1 MKPVTLRISAFGPY
15 AGQVE
20 LDMTKLGENGL
31 YLITG
36 DTGAGK
42 TTIFDAIAFALYG
55 EASGGNRE
63 PSMLRSKYADPSV
76 PTEVELTFSYGGKL
90 YTVRR
95 NPEYERP
102 AKRGAGTT
110 VQRAE
115 AVLTYPDGHTVTKL
129 KDVNQGV
136 REILGVDRNQFSQI
150 AMIAQGD
157 FMKLILADTKERQVI
172 FRQIFKTGYY
182 QILQEKLKEEANRLR
197 GLCETEKAGIAQY
210 IEGIR
215 GPETGEGEEERGE
228 RDTAERLER
237 AWSGELP
244 AEEICSLLEE
254 LLAHD
259 REREAAAEAE
269 RQECS
274 RKLEQVNQRLG
285 QAAETKKAE
294 ETLNR
299 EKAERENKL
308 GELARKKEILQR
320 ETEKKKEWEEL
331 DRQAASLEAELPA
344 YDRLAQAAK
353 DLEKAEDD
361 LIRQQ
366 EKEKLQAQTAA
377 AARKKAEA
385 LRREQQ
391 ELEHAGEQL
400 EVLRREL
407 DQQRGKKDSLEALK
421 RDLDSW
427 MDGEEKRQA
436 ERKSWRR
443 IWSAGRNFWRS

>member
-55 EASGGNRE
+55 D
-63 PSMLRSKYADPSV
+63 DPSV

-215 GPETGEGEEERGE
+215 GPEIGEGEEERGE

-274 RKLEQVNQRLG
+274 RKLDQVNQRLG
-285 QAAETKKAE
+285 QAAETKKSGGDPE
-294 ETLNR
+294 
-299 EKAERENKL
+299 
-308 GELARKKEILQR
+308 
-320 ETEKKKEWEEL
+320 
-331 DRQAASLEAELPA
+331 
-344 YDRLAQAAK
+344 
-353 DLEKAEDD
+353 
-361 LIRQQ
+361 
-366 EKEKLQAQTAA
+366 
-377 AARKKAEA
+377 
-385 LRREQQ
+385 
-391 ELEHAGEQL
+391 AGE
-400 EVLRREL
+400 
-407 DQQRGKKDSLEALK
+407 GGA
-421 RDLDSW
+421 
-427 MDGEEKRQA
+427 GE
-436 ERKSWRR
+436 
-443 IWSAGRNFWRS
+443 